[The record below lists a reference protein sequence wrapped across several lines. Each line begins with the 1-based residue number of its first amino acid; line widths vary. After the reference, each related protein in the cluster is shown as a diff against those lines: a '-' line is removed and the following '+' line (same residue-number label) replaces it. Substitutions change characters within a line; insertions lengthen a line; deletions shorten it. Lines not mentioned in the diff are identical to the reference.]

1 MIKFS
6 GDLSEDCKYYYL
18 RNAQKINFFVF
29 LFVSIVFIGIAIIM
43 GIFCDWIFFV
53 SIAPI
58 CPILIVV
65 VSLPP
70 KSKLYN
76 KINKNL
82 YYQDIHC
89 EIEIIDEVIY
99 ASMLNRNESKDFV
112 DVKKVVDMGDW
123 YKFYFYFPHK
133 SNIFI
138 CEKKSLVEGTPEE
151 FEELFKDRLVKVD
164 YKKAK

>member
-6 GDLSEDCKYYYL
+6 GILSEDCKYYYL
-18 RNAQKINFFVF
+18 KNAQKINFFVF
-29 LFVSIVFIGIAIIM
+29 LFVSIVFIGIATIM
-43 GIFCDWIFFV
+43 GVFCDWIFFV

-82 YYQDIHC
+82 YQDIHY
-89 EIEIIDEVIY
+89 EIEIIDIEVIY

-112 DVKKVVDMGDW
+112 DVKK
-123 YKFYFYFPHK
+123 
-133 SNIFI
+133 
-138 CEKKSLVEGTPEE
+138 L
-151 FEELFKDRLVKVD
+151 
-164 YKKAK
+164 

>member
-6 GDLSEDCKYYYL
+6 GILSEECKYYYL

-29 LFVSIVFIGIAIIM
+29 LFVSIPFIIGIVVLAKTTGWIALILLIPIIY
-43 GIFCDWIFFV
+43 
-53 SIAPI
+53 
-58 CPILIVV
+58 LIVM

-89 EIEIIDEVIY
+89 EIEIMDEVIY
-99 ASMLNRNESKDFV
+99 ASMLNRNESKDFI

-138 CEKKSLVEGTPEE
+138 CEKKSLTEGTLEE

>member
-1 MIKFS
+1 M
-6 GDLSEDCKYYYL
+6 
-18 RNAQKINFFVF
+18 
-29 LFVSIVFIGIAIIM
+29 
-43 GIFCDWIFFV
+43 
-53 SIAPI
+53 
-58 CPILIVV
+58 

-82 YYQDIHC
+82 YYQDIYC

-123 YKFYFYFPHK
+123 YKFYFFFPHK
-133 SNIFI
+133 SDIFI
-138 CEKKSLVEGTPEE
+138 CEKKSLVEGTLEE
-151 FEELFKDRLVKVD
+151 FEKLFKDRLVKVD

>member
-6 GDLSEDCKYYYL
+6 GILSEDCKYYYL
-18 RNAQKINFFVF
+18 KNAQKINFFVF
-29 LFVSIVFIGIAIIM
+29 LFVSIVFIGIVVLAKTTGWIALILLIPIIY
-43 GIFCDWIFFV
+43 
-53 SIAPI
+53 
-58 CPILIVV
+58 LIVM

-82 YYQDIHC
+82 YYQDIYC

-123 YKFYFYFPHK
+123 YKFYFFFPHK
-133 SNIFI
+133 SDIFI
-138 CEKKSLVEGTPEE
+138 CEKKSLVEGTLEE
-151 FEELFKDRLVKVD
+151 FEKLFKDRLVKVD

>member
-6 GDLSEDCKYYYL
+6 GILSEDCKYYYL
-18 RNAQKINFFVF
+18 KNAQKINFFVF
-29 LFVSIVFIGIAIIM
+29 LFVSIPFIIGIVVLAKTTGWIVLILLIPIIY
-43 GIFCDWIFFV
+43 
-53 SIAPI
+53 
-58 CPILIVV
+58 LIVM

-82 YYQDIHC
+82 YYQDIYC

-138 CEKKSLVEGTPEE
+138 CEKKSLVEGTLEE

>member
-18 RNAQKINFFVF
+18 KNAQK
-29 LFVSIVFIGIAIIM
+29 
-43 GIFCDWIFFV
+43 GIFSIIIIVEIPFIIGVLALAKATDWSALIMIIPMIFL
-53 SIAPI
+53 
-58 CPILIVV
+58 ILCA
-65 VSLPP
+65 SFPP
-70 KSKLYN
+70 ETKVYN
-76 KINKNL
+76 KLNNKL

-99 ASMLNRNESKDFV
+99 ASALNRNESNDFI

-138 CEKKSLVEGTPEE
+138 CEKKSLVEGTLEE
-151 FEELFKDRLVKVD
+151 FEELFQDRLVRLNHKN
-164 YKKAK
+164 

>member
-6 GDLSEDCKYYYL
+6 GILSEDCKYYYL
-18 RNAQKINFFVF
+18 KNAQKINFFVF
-29 LFVSIVFIGIAIIM
+29 LFVSIPFIIGIVVLAKTTGWIALILLIPIIY
-43 GIFCDWIFFV
+43 
-53 SIAPI
+53 
-58 CPILIVV
+58 LIVM

-123 YKFYFYFPHK
+123 YKFYFYFHHK

-138 CEKKSLVEGTPEE
+138 CEKKSLVEGTLEE